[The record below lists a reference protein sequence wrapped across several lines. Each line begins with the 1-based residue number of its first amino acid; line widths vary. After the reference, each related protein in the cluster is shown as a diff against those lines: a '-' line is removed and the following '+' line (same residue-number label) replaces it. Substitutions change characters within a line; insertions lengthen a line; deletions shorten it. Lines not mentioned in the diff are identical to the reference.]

1 MPAAK
6 AGEWFGSVSGPAAS
20 QLLGAASKV
29 FGSSEVAAIGKAAS
43 VPVGTVVTWFVD
55 SKQFTSAQIGS
66 ALSGGQYV
74 AKDVLNAL
82 STRIP
87 VEDLGLP
94 AKQLGMISEDF
105 FAWTKDA
112 QFGPQKAAKAAKAA
126 YDQILVLYQI
136 NSKYG
141 LGQEETAEVGR
152 LAGYAADQVGSV
164 FKRAYGFNDK
174 GVASVLRAGGYAQN
188 EVVGAL
194 KTVFSVGEDSALKA
208 WNEAE
213 KAGKRIG
220 GYFDPRNWR

>member
-1 MPAAK
+1 
-6 AGEWFGSVSGPAAS
+6 
-20 QLLGAASKV
+20 
-29 FGSSEVAAIGKAAS
+29 
-43 VPVGTVVTWFVD
+43 
-55 SKQFTSAQIGS
+55 
-66 ALSGGQYV
+66 
-74 AKDVLNAL
+74 
-82 STRIP
+82 
-87 VEDLGLP
+87 
-94 AKQLGMISEDF
+94 
-105 FAWTKDA
+105 
-112 QFGPQKAAKAAKAA
+112 
-126 YDQILVLYQI
+126 
-136 NSKYG
+136 
-141 LGQEETAEVGR
+141 VGR